1 MDEKKDALVP
11 LARPD
16 NPEIT
21 PADTSVDTPADT
33 PVEVE
38 YRHAKTYF
46 KESAAQAVRT
56 NAALLTVL
64 GLFVI
69 RGLRYAWEALR
80 RFLPPGKG
88 GAEK

>member
-11 LARPD
+11 LERP
-16 NPEIT
+16 EET
-21 PADTSVDTPADT
+21 ADTPTDT

-38 YRHAKTYF
+38 YRHAKAYF

-69 RGLRYAWEALR
+69 RSLRYAWEALR
-80 RFLPPGKG
+80 RYLPAGKG
-88 GAEK
+88 GA